1 MKKLFALLVVL
12 ALAVSLF
19 AACNSNEDTT
29 TAPASETTTTPASES
44 ATTPVESDTDTTS
57 EPDSQSEPAGPA
69 QEVTIRTTYG
79 AGELYAEQI
88 ELYELEHENVK
99 IEQVDVDT
107 TKLISMVAA
116 GTAPDLLRIYAVQAL
131 PFYVT
136 RGLAGDYVDDYVYG
150 GTLEYTNPDDFLP
163 VIGNYRYDLAT
174 NTQGTGKLYGL
185 VKDFS
190 NDVAIFAWKKHLD
203 DAGIKYDPKTPFTW
217 QQLGEYAKQLTT
229 KDGNE
234 TTHFGLSAYDGNVID
249 HMRLMVW
256 VTQLGGSAYSADFSA
271 PKWDSDEVVGFLN
284 WAIDLI
290 KAGAISSPLH
300 QPPGN
305 SYLAPFLEE
314 QFSMILCGYWYT
326 GSIRSAEAT
335 KDRVNEIV
343 FLPTPQQEGK
353 DRMSFTTAA
362 CGGVALRAS
371 KNPEETVKFM
381 DYFFSGPPATD
392 RAKGGWGIPMYQS
405 FLDLMPKET
414 DFDKQCLEVV
424 YDEMNYMNNT
434 FKVNPFIGFDTIQAL
449 IAKYIAPV
457 WEDQSTVADAV
468 ASINSELEPLI
479 KEGMEIAGANN

>member
-19 AACNSNEDTT
+19 AACNSGTTETT
-29 TAPASETTTTPASES
+29 TTTASETTTTPASES
-44 ATTPVESDTDTTS
+44 ETTPVEEDTSSETTTT
-57 EPDSQSEPAGPA
+57 EKESEPAAPA
-69 QEVTIRTTYG
+69 GEITLRTTFG

-88 ELYELEHENVK
+88 ELYTLEHEGVK

-229 KDGNE
+229 KNGNE

-335 KDRVNEIV
+335 KDRVNDIV

-362 CGGVALRAS
+362 CGGVESNRCSLPQRYRAWS
-371 KNPEETVKFM
+371 
-381 DYFFSGPPATD
+381 
-392 RAKGGWGIPMYQS
+392 
-405 FLDLMPKET
+405 
-414 DFDKQCLEVV
+414 
-424 YDEMNYMNNT
+424 
-434 FKVNPFIGFDTIQAL
+434 
-449 IAKYIAPV
+449 
-457 WEDQSTVADAV
+457 
-468 ASINSELEPLI
+468 
-479 KEGMEIAGANN
+479 

>member
-19 AACNSNEDTT
+19 AACNSNEETT
-29 TAPASETTTTPASES
+29 TTPASETTTTPASETE
-44 ATTPVESDTDTTS
+44 TTPVETDTES
-57 EPDSQSEPAGPA
+57 EPESEPESEGPA
-69 QEVTIRTTYG
+69 QEITIRTTYG

-88 ELYELEHENVK
+88 ELYQLEHEGIT

-163 VIGNYRYDLAT
+163 VIGNYRYDTAT
-174 NTQGTGKLYGL
+174 NKQGEGKLYGL

-217 QQLGEYAKQLTT
+217 QQVGEYAKQLTI
-229 KDGNE
+229 KNGNE
-234 TTHFGLSAYDGNVID
+234 VTRFGVSAYDGNVID

-256 VTQLGGSAYSADFSA
+256 VTQLGGSAYADDFSA
-271 PKWDSDEVVGFLN
+271 PKWDSAEVVSFLE

-290 KAGAISSPLH
+290 KAGAIASPLY

-305 SYLAPFLEE
+305 SYLSPFLEE
-314 QFSMILCGYWYT
+314 GFSMVLCGYWYT
-326 GSIRSAEAT
+326 GSIRSSELT
-335 KDRVNEIV
+335 KDRTDDLV

-392 RAKGGWGIPMYQS
+392 RAKGGWGIPMYAS
-405 FLDLMPKET
+405 MLELMPKET
-414 DFDKQCLEVV
+414 NFDVQCLEVV
-424 YDEMNYMNNT
+424 NDEMNYMNNT

-457 WEDQSTVADAV
+457 WEDQSTIADAV
-468 ASINSELEPLI
+468 ASINEELTPLI
-479 KEGMEIAGANN
+479 TEGMEIAGANN